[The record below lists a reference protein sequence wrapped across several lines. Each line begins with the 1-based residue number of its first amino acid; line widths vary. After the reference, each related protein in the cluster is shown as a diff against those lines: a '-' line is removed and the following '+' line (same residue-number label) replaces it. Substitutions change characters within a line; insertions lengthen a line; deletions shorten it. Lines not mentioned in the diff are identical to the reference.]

1 MLYMNQIEYKTL
13 WENTIKI
20 LKKDISSIE
29 YSSWI
34 SLLHYEKSENEKIML
49 SVASSFH
56 RDQIMQKYSTKIE
69 KILRS
74 LTNKDISIQIDVDS
88 SLAKDD
94 DDETDEDEEEIE
106 EKIEKEEMKAHH
118 PDLNENYT
126 FETFVIG
133 SGNSFPAN
141 AAIAIAKN
149 PSESYNP
156 FFIYGGVGLG
166 KTHLLQAIGNYIWQ
180 NSKLKVLYVTAE
192 TFVSEFIQAVNSGVK
207 NTVPMA
213 SFKKKYRNT
222 DVLLIDDIQ
231 LLEGKIESQEEIHHT
246 FNQLYLNKKQMVF
259 ASDRPPSELKLQDR
273 LKSRFQN
280 GLVVDVTM
288 PEYETRYAILKKK
301 NEAGKIKIDDSIIDF
316 IAKNIT
322 TSVRDL
328 ESMLTKSIAY
338 IQCTEK
344 PLTLETAKKLLMN
357 DIRSQIPLSISVE
370 LIQKVVAEYFNVPL
384 EDLKSKKKTKIIVLP
399 RHIAMYLA
407 REMTE
412 CSTTELG
419 RAFGGK
425 DHGSIINAYKKIE
438 GQIISEPSIQT
449 TILALQE
456 KIKEKSNTVNK
467 L

>member
-1 MLYMNQIEYKTL
+1 MSQIGYQNL
-13 WENTIKI
+13 WENTLKT
-20 LKKDISSIE
+20 LKKEVSTIE

-34 SLLHYEKSENEKIML
+34 SLLHYNGTENNKIML
-49 SVASSFH
+49 SVASTFH
-56 RDQIMQKYSTKIE
+56 RDQIMQKYSSKIE
-69 KILRS
+69 KILHALS
-74 LTNKDISIQIDVDS
+74 NEDISIQIDVDA
-88 SLAKDD
+88 SLTKD
-94 DDETDEDEEEIE
+94 DEDEIE
-106 EKIEKEEMKAHH
+106 EEEKEDEKLEKKEIRAHH
-118 PDLNENYT
+118 PDLNEGYT
-126 FETFVIG
+126 FDTFVIG

-180 NSKLKVLYVTAE
+180 NTKLKVLYVTAE
-192 TFVSEFIQAVNSGVK
+192 TFVSEFIQAVNSGIK

-301 NEAGKIKIDDSIIDF
+301 NDLGRIKIDETIIDF
-316 IAKNIT
+316 IAQNVT

-328 ESMLTKSIAY
+328 ESMLTKAVAY

-344 PLTLETAKKLLMN
+344 PLSLETAKKLLMN
-357 DIRSQIPLSISVE
+357 DIRAQAPVAISVD
-370 LIQKVVAEYFNVPL
+370 LIQKTVAEYFNVSF
-384 EDLKSKKKTKIIVLP
+384 EDIKSKKKTKTIVFP

-419 RAFGGK
+419 LAFGGK
-425 DHGSIINAYKKIE
+425 DHGSILNAHKKID

-456 KIKEKSNTVNK
+456 KIKEKSS